1 MVPAHA
7 TTIQMEI
14 VQSTINRRMDHRLKT
29 ISSKITAMDQTK
41 LKNCKYN
48 RIPFFMQKIK

>member
-7 TTIQMEI
+7 TTIRMEI
-14 VQSTINRRMDHRLKT
+14 IQSTINRRMDHRL
-29 ISSKITAMDQTK
+29 IAIFSKITAMDQMN

-48 RIPFFMQKIK
+48 